1 MEMEGKKPKKKH
13 CLGRKEIELKRIFLY
28 LCSMEKRKLLCN
40 NLCRTVHRGIGSGP
54 GYTFESCT
62 PFLSSD
68 EVERGVDVQ
77 I

>member
-1 MEMEGKKPKKKH
+1 MEMEGKKKH

-28 LCSMEKRKLLCN
+28 LYTLWGREKLLCN